1 MNLANYNV
9 LNPARLFES
18 TPMVKCYNMSMSM
31 YMKIK
36 DDRQKVGLDGSFYK
50 FAMLTNKN

>member
-36 DDRQKVGLDGSFYK
+36 DDRQKVSLDGSFYK